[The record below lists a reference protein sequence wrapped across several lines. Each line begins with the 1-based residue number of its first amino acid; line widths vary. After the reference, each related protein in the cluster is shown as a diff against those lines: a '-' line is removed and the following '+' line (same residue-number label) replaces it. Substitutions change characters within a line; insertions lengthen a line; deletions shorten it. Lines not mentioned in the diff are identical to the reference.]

1 MSILAT
7 TIKDIA
13 EKAGVSIATVSRVL
27 NYDSTLSVSEETKK
41 KIFKIAE
48 DLDYKKRKHK
58 TNTTRRIVFLHWG
71 TESEELNDVYYMA
84 IRVGIEER
92 SEYHKIQLL
101 KYLKQDYLD
110 IPENIDG
117 IIIVGHMADEP
128 LKKLKLLT
136 TNIVIIDPFYDVAGI
151 DTVQID
157 FKKVTKRVLD
167 HFIERGH
174 EKIGFIGGYE
184 TFHGTAQP
192 IQDKREK
199 YYREHLSKK
208 KLLNESYIFIDD
220 FTADSGYTQMKNAID
235 TLKDDLPTA
244 FFIGSDPIA
253 IGALR
258 ALHEQNIKVP
268 DRVSLISIDDISISK
283 YVYPALSTVR
293 IETELMGET
302 AVDLIID
309 KLASERTVAKK
320 IFIETT
326 LKLRDSSN

>member
-1 MSILAT
+1 MAT